1 VGDGACLLDCIAVHF
16 FSAGFLSSCL
26 FWLLCKWQS
35 SLMQVRPCFSHR
47 LKNLSNVR
55 FGRLNRR
62 FDERRG
68 KAILQVLRR

>member
-1 VGDGACLLDCIAVHF
+1 MLRCIFLPASF
-16 FSAGFLSSCL
+16 FFCQFVLR
-26 FWLLCKWQS
+26 CKS
-35 SLMQVRPCFSHR
+35 PPSLMQVRPCFSHR